1 MDIQIRQLDSQSI
14 HQVDMFDLNSIVSSH
29 LVLQVNDNKIT
40 YTVVPVA
47 AYEKMLSIDTE
58 DKIAFIDDPQKAIF
72 FAEVGGKPVGQVKVM
87 PWWNKFA
94 YIEELAVNIEFRGKG
109 VGMAL
114 MKHAIE
120 WARMQEFPGMMLE
133 TQNNNVPA
141 CKLYEKC
148 GFVLGGFDQYAYKN
162 FPESKNEIAL
172 YWYLIF

>member
-1 MDIQIRQLDSQSI
+1 M
-14 HQVDMFDLNSIVSSH
+14 
-29 LVLQVNDNKIT
+29 
-40 YTVVPVA
+40 
-47 AYEKMLSIDTE
+47 
-58 DKIAFIDDPQKAIF
+58 
-72 FAEVGGKPVGQVKVM
+72 
-87 PWWNKFA
+87 
-94 YIEELAVNIEFRGKG
+94 NIEFRGKG

-114 MKHAIE
+114 MTHAIE

>member
-72 FAEVGGKPVGQVKVM
+72 FAEVGGKPVGQVKV
-87 PWWNKFA
+87 
-94 YIEELAVNIEFRGKG
+94 E
-109 VGMAL
+109 
-114 MKHAIE
+114 
-120 WARMQEFPGMMLE
+120 
-133 TQNNNVPA
+133 
-141 CKLYEKC
+141 
-148 GFVLGGFDQYAYKN
+148 
-162 FPESKNEIAL
+162 
-172 YWYLIF
+172 